1 MLLLNS
7 EDTMMR
13 LVKIL
18 EEALERL
25 KKLEEKLSSI
35 PLSNEEAALV

>member
-1 MLLLNS
+1 MNS
-7 EDTMMR
+7 EDIMMR

-35 PLSNEEAALV
+35 PLSNEEAVLV

>member
-1 MLLLNS
+1 MNS

>member
-1 MLLLNS
+1 VLLLNS
-7 EDTMMR
+7 EDIMMR

-35 PLSNEEAALV
+35 PLSNEEAVLV

>member
-1 MLLLNS
+1 LNS

>member
-1 MLLLNS
+1 
-7 EDTMMR
+7 MR